1 LVLQQI
7 RQAVK
12 DAAPTAEETI
22 SYNMP
27 TFKLNGNLVRFG
39 AFKNHIGF
47 YPRKSAIAAFREKL
61 ADYETSEVQGTIKFP
76 LDKPMPIDLIK
87 ERVRF
92 RVKENLKE
100 ENERKYS

>member
-1 LVLQQI
+1 LQQI

-87 ERVRF
+87 EMVRF